1 MIFFPNCKINLG
13 LGITGKRPDGFHNIE
28 SLFYPVNLCDAL
40 EIRPSEDGE
49 THFKMSGLDIGAT
62 ETENNLCMKALRLL
76 QKDFPQIGEVNMH
89 LNKAIP
95 AFAGLGGGSADAA
108 YTLRGLDF
116 VFSLGL
122 SKEDLRRYASMLGSD
137 CIFFTQDKPMYVSGR
152 GEILEEV
159 DFSLAGLYVVLL
171 KPDLRI
177 STAEAYSAV
186 CPKPSKTDYKQL
198 AVSINQNAVS
208 EKRNAVLKNYFADLK
223 NDFEDSLFPKH
234 PILGEI
240 KQLLYDNGALY
251 ASLSGSGATVYGIFE
266 KELDLTKIKCPSN
279 AFLWQGELK

>member
-13 LGITGKRPDGFHNIE
+13 LSITSKRPDGFHNIE
-28 SLFYPVNLCDAL
+28 SLFYPVNLCDCL
-40 EIRPSEDGE
+40 EIRPSEDGQ

-76 QKDFPQIGEVNMH
+76 QRDFPQIKEVNIH

-108 YTLRGLDF
+108 YTLRLLDF
-116 VFSLGL
+116 VFFLGL
-122 SKEDLRRYASMLGSD
+122 SNEDLRRYAATLGSD
-137 CIFFTQDKPMYVSGR
+137 CIFFTQDSPMYVSGR
-152 GEILEEV
+152 GERLEEV
-159 DFSLAGLYVVLL
+159 DFSLAGLHIVLL

-177 STAEAYSAV
+177 STAEAYSEV
-186 CPKPSKTDYKQL
+186 GPKPSVIDYKRWAESL
-198 AVSINQNAVS
+198 
-208 EKRNAVLKNYFADLK
+208 ERNAGLKNHLADLK
-223 NDFEDSLFPKH
+223 NDFEDSLFPKY
-234 PILGEI
+234 PILKEI

-266 KELDLTKIKCPSN
+266 KEPDLTKIKCPSN
-279 AFLWQGELK
+279 SFIWSGVLA